1 MKLSYAKL
9 SDAIVT
15 PFLFIGVLL
24 LWLKKNVDLLV
35 IGILVWSFF
44 NPFTASIVFLF
55 LIILFEGYVL
65 LLSFS
70 LKPRPDASKWSE
82 DEITVLRKYPYY
94 FNLRLSSM
102 LDSSNLSGITI
113 STFIW
118 VPWLLYNNL
127 LLPAII
133 IAINYFISCELSRRL
148 NPRAFLHYHV
158 EKRGKLFLLS
168 EMEAV
173 DSVCEKILEHQEEAI
188 KSRKREEEMSR

>member
-1 MKLSYAKL
+1 MKLSH
-9 SDAIVT
+9 AIEM
-15 PFLFIGVLL
+15 PGVYIAAFF
-24 LWLKKNVDLLV
+24 LWLKKHLDLLV
-35 IGILVWSFF
+35 IGILGWSFF

-94 FNLRLSSM
+94 FYYPFSSKS
-102 LDSSNLSGITI
+102 DSSNLSGIAL

-127 LLPAII
+127 WLPGII
-133 IAINYFISCELSRRL
+133 IGANCFISGSLSQKL
-148 NPRAFLHYHV
+148 NPRAFLHDAV
-158 EKRGKLFLLS
+158 ENRGKMFLLS
-168 EMEAV
+168 EMKAV
-173 DSVCEKILEHQEEAI
+173 DSVCEKILECQREAI
-188 KSRKREEEMSR
+188 KSKKGEEELSS